1 MYSKYRWLQ
10 SYWIFVISAPVQL
23 VLSSVATCPVLI
35 WHDIVYIPGDHYCFT
50 LYTKV
55 RGILWILVVCYGLPL
70 SDLVIIYI
78 RIILFIRQQPN
89 NLGLALK
96 RRQQRDLLAIQR
108 ILINVSLLFAVGLP
122 GMVVILMAF
131 FTGVE
136 YPLNQRITLIGV
148 EVSIAVL
155 SIGMIFTTPQLKNI
169 VMRIWQQNRVATIEV
184 PVQMRPIVTVQ

>member
-1 MYSKYRWLQ
+1 
-10 SYWIFVISAPVQL
+10 
-23 VLSSVATCPVLI
+23 
-35 WHDIVYIPGDHYCFT
+35 
-50 LYTKV
+50 
-55 RGILWILVVCYGLPL
+55 
-70 SDLVIIYI
+70 
-78 RIILFIRQQPN
+78 
-89 NLGLALK
+89 LGLALK